1 MGATY
6 VIGFG
11 ALAGTT
17 KPGMLRAL
25 RRALRRLGRLRLR
38 DLGLNRDAC
47 YRSAPGPPAVAGTNG
62 KRTKEDCPLHLGIFD
77 LFTASCRT
85 TPFGGVA

>member
-1 MGATY
+1 MANNPFMVDDTIPGLGASDLARLMGATY

-25 RRALRRLGRLRLR
+25 RRALRKLGTLKLR
-38 DLGLNRDAC
+38 DLGRNRDA
-47 YRSAPGPPAVAGTNG
+47 G
-62 KRTKEDCPLHLGIFD
+62 
-77 LFTASCRT
+77 
-85 TPFGGVA
+85 